1 MIVGNVL
8 VSRTVCGVTG
18 SSDVKDRD
26 GNPPLEVEIIKV
38 QPSKGSRAQ
47 HKVDDRKLEKKLKI
61 VTQMKCLPTSSE
73 RSHQST
79 YFAEKMLLNMTPF
92 ILLT

>member
-47 HKVDDRKLEKKLKI
+47 HKVDDRKLEKKI
-61 VTQMKCLPTSSE
+61 ENRNSNEMPPN
-73 RSHQST
+73 
-79 YFAEKMLLNMTPF
+79 FF
-92 ILLT
+92 

>member
-1 MIVGNVL
+1 MIVDNVL
-8 VSRTVCGVTG
+8 VRRTVCGVTG

-79 YFAEKMLLNMTPF
+79 FL
-92 ILLT
+92 

>member
-1 MIVGNVL
+1 MISTYSYFNSFQAIVGNVL

-38 QPSKGSRAQ
+38 EAG
-47 HKVDDRKLEKKLKI
+47 LKE
-61 VTQMKCLPTSSE
+61 PG
-73 RSHQST
+73 
-79 YFAEKMLLNMTPF
+79 
-92 ILLT
+92 LT

>member
-38 QPSKGSRAQ
+38 EAGLEKPGQQ
-47 HKVDDRKLEKKLKI
+47 KVDDRKLEKI
-61 VTQMKCLPTSSE
+61 ENQ
-73 RSHQST
+73 
-79 YFAEKMLLNMTPF
+79 N
-92 ILLT
+92 